1 MASFTDMTE
10 ILKHQNFPEVVAL
23 NNLSKNEIIDQSNVK
38 RLFKQYN
45 MHLDEEFAQ
54 FLIINKDNA
63 EVKDNL
69 KAILSVCFNGIE
81 NFDLQSDAL
90 KDMYFNYL
98 FSGKMKPSEVIDTF
112 CRITMETNHDNPSP
126 EFINKYNELA
136 PKFTI
141 CFQGALKPFQQ
152 ANGGKRNK
160 SNRNRNRQSKK
171 KRQSKSKRKKRRRNK
186 RRTMRK

>member
-1 MASFTDMTE
+1 MASFSDMTE
-10 ILKHQNFPEVVAL
+10 ILKHQNFPEAVAL

-160 SNRNRNRQSKK
+160 SNRNRQSKK
-171 KRQSKSKRKKRRRNK
+171 KRQCKSKRKKHRRNK